1 MSEETNTAPESV
13 NAEEIVESPAES
25 TEQVT
30 ETVPEESNEDMFAK
44 RFAALSRR
52 EKQLLEEKNKAKEVE
67 SKWSE
72 IEAAK
77 KAGVMKLLEYHGLS
91 IDDVI
96 NEALGEEN
104 KPEVDPVDKIR
115 QEFEEY
121 KQAQE
126 DKLAEEQRKIEEE
139 NQNSIQKAIDNH
151 KQAISSHI
159 SQNLDKYELINSQG
173 EQELVWEVTEAHFDE
188 YGEVLDI
195 EQAADKVEE
204 YLENKV
210 KELLKLKKFSDR
222 EPVQDKD
229 LGKKE
234 SPTLNSRYSNSE
246 VPVTEKTL
254 TREESLKQAASLL
267 KWK

>member
-1 MSEETNTAPESV
+1 MSE
-13 NAEEIVESPAES
+13 
-25 TEQVT
+25 
-30 ETVPEESNEDMFAK
+30 ETVPEEVAEVAETPTEETTPEVIETESDADMFAK

-67 SKWSE
+67 SKWGE
-72 IEAAK
+72 IEEAK

-96 NEALGEEN
+96 SEALGEEDDT
-104 KPEVDPVDKIR
+104 EIDPVDKIR
-115 QEFEEY
+115 QEFEAY
-121 KQAQE
+121 KKEQE
-126 DKLAEEQRKIEEE
+126 DKITEEKRKLEEE

-159 SQNLDKYELINSQG
+159 SQNLDKYELINNQG
-173 EQELVWEVTEAHFDE
+173 EQDLVWEVTEAHFDE
-188 YGEVLDI
+188 YGEVLSI

-204 YLENKV
+204 YLENQV
-210 KELLKLKKFSDR
+210 RDLLKLKKFSGR

-234 SPTLNSRYSNSE
+234 APTLNSRYSNSE
-246 VPVTEKTL
+246 VPVTEKSL